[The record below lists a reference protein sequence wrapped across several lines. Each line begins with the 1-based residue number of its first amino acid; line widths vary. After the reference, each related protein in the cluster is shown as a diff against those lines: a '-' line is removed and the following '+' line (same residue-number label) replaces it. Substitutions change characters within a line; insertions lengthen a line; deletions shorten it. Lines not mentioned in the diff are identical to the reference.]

1 MSNYD
6 MKYLIQ
12 TMLRMVEVVAI
23 SLLENLSHSPPC
35 FFIKKKKKET
45 KYPKQLKKPKH
56 VGSWGATCE
65 WPLPNA
71 FVWAF
76 LEQNN

>member
-35 FFIKKKKKET
+35 FFIKKKKK
-45 KYPKQLKKPKH
+45 KPN
-56 VGSWGATCE
+56 T
-65 WPLPNA
+65 PN
-71 FVWAF
+71 
-76 LEQNN
+76 N